1 LSTRKARRI
10 VHTIHKQHGN
20 VIREGGDRERR
31 YALDTIG
38 VFNTR
43 TKDDERTR
51 QGRREQW
58 PVNVSSDQFRQKA
71 DECDKI
77 ADRAHFARIAA
88 RYRDLAR
95 RWREMAKLAERLE
108 RLAGE
113 RNPANAAEGE
123 RAHEPA
129 S

>member
-1 LSTRKARRI
+1 M
-10 VHTIHKQHGN
+10 
-20 VIREGGDRERR
+20 
-31 YALDTIG
+31 DTIG
-38 VFNTR
+38 VFIARAN
-43 TKDDERTR
+43 DD
-51 QGRREQW
+51 GGHW
-58 PVNVSSDQFRQKA
+58 PVNVSSDQFRRKA

-113 RNPANAAEGE
+113 QNLANTVERD
-123 RAHEPA
+123 RAHQPV